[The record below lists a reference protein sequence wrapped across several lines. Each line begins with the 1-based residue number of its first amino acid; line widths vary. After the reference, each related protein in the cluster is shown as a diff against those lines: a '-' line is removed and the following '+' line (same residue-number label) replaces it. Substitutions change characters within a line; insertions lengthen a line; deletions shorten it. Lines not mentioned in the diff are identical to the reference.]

1 MKTLRKEREG
11 MHSRISH
18 VVMAIAIGGGTGS
31 AFKYLRLPSLYSG
44 NAKLL
49 IKTEI
54 PSGTGEFSVQ

>member
-1 MKTLRKEREG
+1 

-54 PSGTGEFSVQ
+54 PSGTGEFLCSNT